1 MTQFCS
7 NYYYAREELDLV
19 SRPVYEKMLRSL
31 RLKDAG
37 TTT

>member
-19 SRPVYEKMLRSL
+19 SRPVYEEMLRSL